1 MTLEEL
7 KKIPFKMVA
16 HLSLENEHCSTYRS
30 NHPKINIEMCVHQPH
45 KYGRP
50 KGKSYAHFKWNGQVY
65 KSIDKLISAINQE
78 KNETE

>member
-16 HLSLENEHCSTYRS
+16 HLNMANEHCSTYRS
-30 NHPKINIEMCVHQPH
+30 NHPGINIEMCVHQPYKH
-45 KYGRP
+45 GKP
-50 KGKSYAHFKWNGQVY
+50 QGKSYTHYKWNGQVY
-65 KSIDKLISAINQE
+65 KSIDKLISDINQE